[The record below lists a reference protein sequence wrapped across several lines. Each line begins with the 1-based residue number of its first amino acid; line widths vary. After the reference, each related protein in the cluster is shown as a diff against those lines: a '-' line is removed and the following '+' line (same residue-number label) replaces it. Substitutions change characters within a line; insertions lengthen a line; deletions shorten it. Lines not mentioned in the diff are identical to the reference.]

1 MRTMTRTS
9 TMTRS
14 EFLRLCAGLGAAS
27 VLASCKSDD
36 GSDPDASPPTDATD
50 GPVDAPAGTIDG
62 ATDAPP
68 TGCAKTNVQ
77 IATNHGHGLIVPP
90 ADVAA
95 GVEKTYDITGNSTH
109 PHDILV
115 TAAMF
120 TMLQQNQP
128 VVVTSSEGFTH
139 VHKVTITCS

>member
-68 TGCAKTNVQ
+68 TGCAKTN
-77 IATNHGHGLIVPP
+77 